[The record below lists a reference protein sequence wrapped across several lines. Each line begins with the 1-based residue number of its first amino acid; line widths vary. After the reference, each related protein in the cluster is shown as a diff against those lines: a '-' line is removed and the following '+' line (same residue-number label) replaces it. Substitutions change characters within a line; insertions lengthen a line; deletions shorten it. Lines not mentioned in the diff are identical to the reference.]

1 MKTLVPSEFSKLSR
15 PFSKYNP
22 SHSNKI
28 TRTHCITHSTYTR
41 FKINYN
47 LPRLLFF
54 SYKKKLPTKFPSM
67 QKQKIFLCCSLVL
80 CSPIPILF
88 FKKRFHFVCNFLQ
101 RCSQHQK
108 SPTLLSHFR
117 YILANILFPLLF
129 LFPPLK
135 KC

>member
-1 MKTLVPSEFSKLSR
+1 MKTLVPSEFSKLPR

-41 FKINYN
+41 FKINYILRPFFFSKN
-47 LPRLLFF
+47 ANKNPLYAKTENFPLLFHCSVF
-54 SYKKKLPTKFPSM
+54 SHTNS
-67 QKQKIFLCCSLVL
+67 
-80 CSPIPILF
+80 ILR
-88 FKKRFHFVCNFLQ
+88 KRFHFLCNFLQ

-117 YILANILFPLLF
+117 YILANILFPRVF
-129 LFPPLK
+129 LFPPPKKVLK
-135 KC
+135 VS